1 MTTLR
6 ATRRIVEIKSTLSD
20 LSFLAISPALMLG
33 HTSPETFP
41 GFGTTIAV
49 SGQQSSVGLR
59 PRHQLPRPGQPG
71 FPAVSPPPREPT
83 DDCSQLT
90 PSPPASP
97 RLRRCRHNQ
106 LTRLSRRSGFATPHR
121 VGGSPLP

>member
-1 MTTLR
+1 MTTLK
-6 ATRRIVEIKSTLSD
+6 ATKRIVDMNRTLSD
-20 LSFLAISPALMLG
+20 LSFLAISPALMLEP
-33 HTSPETFP
+33 TSPETFP

-71 FPAVSPPPREPT
+71 FPAVSPQPREPT
-83 DDCSQLT
+83 DDCSPLT

-97 RLRRCRHNQ
+97 SATALQ
-106 LTRLSRRSGFATPHR
+106 ALSPHELVAPERSR
-121 VGGSPLP
+121 D